1 MKLSDLDW
9 LDNIYKSI
17 NLENLPHGIIING
30 PKGIGKEIFAK
41 ELASELLLN
50 KNTLLQD
57 CDLLDANNHPDYFI
71 LQKDKILLHHITF
84 RKTKWDEEKG
94 QRNINDFLGITP
106 SIAINKVA
114 LILNAQTMNNEC
126 QNALLKNLEEPAPNT
141 YIIMVTDRSNVLLET
156 IYSRCQV
163 VNTPNLSSK
172 EMNAWLSKRG
182 ISEINFNDFP
192 SFYTPLKIIEDIE
205 NDRHLIFKKF
215 ISVFSDYINNKSDI
229 GSLIKDLSSMDI
241 NLITKTNYLIEFL
254 KILLR
259 SKLLSE
265 EMSGIYK
272 IFNSSNFNNLK
283 ISNLI
288 NELNNLR
295 DDFYRVPQ
303 INENHVL
310 NYFLSEIKNSI
321 KI

>member
-156 IYSRCQV
+156 IYSRCQIF
-163 VNTPNLSSK
+163 NIPNLSSK

-215 ISVFSDYINNKSDI
+215 ISVISDYINNKSDI
-229 GSLIKDLSSMDI
+229 GSLIKDLSLMDI

>member
-9 LDNIYKSI
+9 FDNIYKSI

-156 IYSRCQV
+156 IYSRCQIF
-163 VNTPNLSSK
+163 NIPNLSST

-182 ISEINFNDFP
+182 ISDINFNDFP

-215 ISVFSDYINNKSDI
+215 ITAISDYINNKSDI

>member
-9 LDNIYKSI
+9 FDNIYKSI

-57 CDLLDANNHPDYFI
+57 YDLLDANNHPDYFI

-141 YIIMVTDRSNVLLET
+141 YIIMITDRSNVLLET
-156 IYSRCQV
+156 IYSRCQIF
-163 VNTPNLSSK
+163 NIPNLSTK
-172 EMNAWLSKRG
+172 EMNAWLSKKG

-215 ISVFSDYINNKSDI
+215 ISVISDYINNKSDI

>member
-156 IYSRCQV
+156 IYSRCQIF
-163 VNTPNLSSK
+163 NIPNLSSK

-215 ISVFSDYINNKSDI
+215 ITAISDYINNKSDI

-259 SKLLSE
+259 SRLLSE

>member
-126 QNALLKNLEEPAPNT
+126 QNALLNNLEEPAPNT

-156 IYSRCQV
+156 IYSRCQIF
-163 VNTPNLSSK
+163 NIPNLSSK

-215 ISVFSDYINNKSDI
+215 ISVISDYINNKSDI

>member
-156 IYSRCQV
+156 IYSRCQIF
-163 VNTPNLSSK
+163 NIPNLSSK

-215 ISVFSDYINNKSDI
+215 ISVISDYISNKSDI

-303 INENHVL
+303 INEIHVL

>member
-57 CDLLDANNHPDYFI
+57 SDLLDANNHPDYFI

-156 IYSRCQV
+156 IYSRCQIF
-163 VNTPNLSSK
+163 NIPNLSSK

-215 ISVFSDYINNKSDI
+215 ITAISDYINNKSDI

-254 KILLR
+254 KIILR

>member
-57 CDLLDANNHPDYFI
+57 CDLLNANNHPDYFI

-156 IYSRCQV
+156 IYSRCQIF
-163 VNTPNLSSK
+163 NIPNLSSK
-172 EMNAWLSKRG
+172 EMNAWLSRRG

-215 ISVFSDYINNKSDI
+215 ISVISDYINNKSDI

>member
-9 LDNIYKSI
+9 FDNIYKSI

-57 CDLLDANNHPDYFI
+57 SDLLDANNHPDYFI

-156 IYSRCQV
+156 IYSRCQIF
-163 VNTPNLSSK
+163 NIPNLSSK
-172 EMNAWLSKRG
+172 EMNAFLSKRG

-215 ISVFSDYINNKSDI
+215 ISVISDYINNKSDI

>member
-1 MKLSDLDW
+1 MKLSDLHW

-156 IYSRCQV
+156 IYSRCQIF
-163 VNTPNLSSK
+163 NIPNLSSK

-215 ISVFSDYINNKSDI
+215 ISVISDYINNKSDI

>member
-9 LDNIYKSI
+9 LYNIYKSI
-17 NLENLPHGIIING
+17 NLEYLPHGIIING

-50 KNTLLQD
+50 KNTLRQD

-141 YIIMVTDRSNVLLET
+141 YIIIVTDRSNVLLET
-156 IYSRCQV
+156 IYSRCQIF
-163 VNTPNLSSK
+163 NIPNLSSK

-215 ISVFSDYINNKSDI
+215 ITAISDYINNKSDI

>member
-9 LDNIYKSI
+9 FDNIYKSI

-114 LILNAQTMNNEC
+114 LIINAQTMNNEC

-156 IYSRCQV
+156 IYSRCQIF
-163 VNTPNLSSK
+163 NIPNLSSK
-172 EMNAWLSKRG
+172 EMNTWLSKRG

-215 ISVFSDYINNKSDI
+215 ITAISDYINNKSDI

>member
-156 IYSRCQV
+156 IYSRCQIF
-163 VNTPNLSSK
+163 NIPNLSSK

-215 ISVFSDYINNKSDI
+215 ISVISDYINNKSDI

>member
-156 IYSRCQV
+156 IYSRCQIF
-163 VNTPNLSSK
+163 NIPNLSSK

-215 ISVFSDYINNKSDI
+215 ITAISDYINNKSDI

-259 SKLLSE
+259 SKLISE

>member
-156 IYSRCQV
+156 IYSRCQIF
-163 VNTPNLSSK
+163 NIPNLSSK

-192 SFYTPLKIIEDIE
+192 SFYTPLRIIEDIE
-205 NDRHLIFKKF
+205 NDKHLIFKKF
-215 ISVFSDYINNKSDI
+215 ISVISDYINNKSDI

-272 IFNSSNFNNLK
+272 IFNSANFNNLK

>member
-156 IYSRCQV
+156 IYSRCQIF
-163 VNTPNLSSK
+163 NIPNLSSK
-172 EMNAWLSKRG
+172 EMNTWLSKKG

-215 ISVFSDYINNKSDI
+215 ISVISDYINNKSDI

>member
-50 KNTLLQD
+50 KNTLLKD
-57 CDLLDANNHPDYFI
+57 SDLLDANNHPDYFI

-156 IYSRCQV
+156 IYSRCQIF
-163 VNTPNLSSK
+163 NIPNLSSK

-229 GSLIKDLSSMDI
+229 RSLIKDLSSMDI

>member
-126 QNALLKNLEEPAPNT
+126 QNALLKNLEEPAPNS

-156 IYSRCQV
+156 IYSRCQIF
-163 VNTPNLSSK
+163 NIPNLSSK

>member
-156 IYSRCQV
+156 IYSRCQIF
-163 VNTPNLSSK
+163 NIPNLSSK

-182 ISEINFNDFP
+182 IPEINFNDFP

-215 ISVFSDYINNKSDI
+215 ISVISDYINNKSDI
-229 GSLIKDLSSMDI
+229 GSLIKDLSSMEI

>member
-9 LDNIYKSI
+9 LDNIYKTI

-156 IYSRCQV
+156 IYSRCQIF
-163 VNTPNLSSK
+163 NIPNLSSK
-172 EMNAWLSKRG
+172 EMNTWLSKRG

-215 ISVFSDYINNKSDI
+215 ITAISDYINNKSDI

-303 INENHVL
+303 INEIHVL

>member
-1 MKLSDLDW
+1 
-9 LDNIYKSI
+9 
-17 NLENLPHGIIING
+17 
-30 PKGIGKEIFAK
+30 
-41 ELASELLLN
+41 
-50 KNTLLQD
+50 
-57 CDLLDANNHPDYFI
+57 
-71 LQKDKILLHHITF
+71 
-84 RKTKWDEEKG
+84 
-94 QRNINDFLGITP
+94 
-106 SIAINKVA
+106 
-114 LILNAQTMNNEC
+114 
-126 QNALLKNLEEPAPNT
+126 
-141 YIIMVTDRSNVLLET
+141 
-156 IYSRCQV
+156 
-163 VNTPNLSSK
+163 
-172 EMNAWLSKRG
+172 
-182 ISEINFNDFP
+182 
-192 SFYTPLKIIEDIE
+192 
-205 NDRHLIFKKF
+205 
-215 ISVFSDYINNKSDI
+215 
-229 GSLIKDLSSMDI
+229 MDI

>member
-126 QNALLKNLEEPAPNT
+126 QNALLKNLEEPAPNS

-156 IYSRCQV
+156 IYSRCQIF
-163 VNTPNLSSK
+163 NIPNLSSK
-172 EMNAWLSKRG
+172 EMNTWLSKRG

-215 ISVFSDYINNKSDI
+215 ITAISDYINNKSDI

-303 INENHVL
+303 INEIHVL

>member
-106 SIAINKVA
+106 SIAINKVV

-141 YIIMVTDRSNVLLET
+141 YIIMVTDLSNVLLET
-156 IYSRCQV
+156 IYSRCQIF
-163 VNTPNLSSK
+163 NIPNLSSK

-215 ISVFSDYINNKSDI
+215 ISVISDYINNKSDI

>member
-9 LDNIYKSI
+9 LDNIYKTI

-156 IYSRCQV
+156 IYSRCQIF
-163 VNTPNLSSK
+163 NIPNLSSK

-215 ISVFSDYINNKSDI
+215 ISVISDYINNKSDI

>member
-9 LDNIYKSI
+9 VDNIYKSI

-156 IYSRCQV
+156 IYSRCQIF
-163 VNTPNLSSK
+163 NIPNLSSK

-215 ISVFSDYINNKSDI
+215 ISVISDYINNKSDI

>member
-84 RKTKWDEEKG
+84 RKKKWDEEKG

-156 IYSRCQV
+156 IYSRCQIF
-163 VNTPNLSSK
+163 NIPNLSSK

-215 ISVFSDYINNKSDI
+215 ITAISDYINNKSDI

>member
-9 LDNIYKSI
+9 LDNIYKTI

-156 IYSRCQV
+156 IYSRCQIF
-163 VNTPNLSSK
+163 NIPNLSSK

-215 ISVFSDYINNKSDI
+215 ITAISDYINNKSDI

>member
-50 KNTLLQD
+50 KNTLLKD

-156 IYSRCQV
+156 IYSRCQIF
-163 VNTPNLSSK
+163 NIPNLSSK

-215 ISVFSDYINNKSDI
+215 ISVISDYINNKSDI

>member
-1 MKLSDLDW
+1 MRAWLGGLDPW
-9 LDNIYKSI
+9 DPLFGPRLWVLDM
-17 NLENLPHGIIING
+17 G
-30 PKGIGKEIFAK
+30 
-41 ELASELLLN
+41 
-50 KNTLLQD
+50 
-57 CDLLDANNHPDYFI
+57 
-71 LQKDKILLHHITF
+71 
-84 RKTKWDEEKG
+84 
-94 QRNINDFLGITP
+94 
-106 SIAINKVA
+106 V
-114 LILNAQTMNNEC
+114 NAQTMNNEC

-156 IYSRCQV
+156 IYSRCQIF
-163 VNTPNLSSK
+163 NIPNLSSK

-215 ISVFSDYINNKSDI
+215 ITAISDYINNKSDI

>member
-156 IYSRCQV
+156 IYSRCQIF
-163 VNTPNLSSK
+163 NIPNLSSK

-215 ISVFSDYINNKSDI
+215 ISVISDYINNKSDI
-229 GSLIKDLSSMDI
+229 GSLIKDLSSMEI

>member
-156 IYSRCQV
+156 IYSRCQIF
-163 VNTPNLSSK
+163 NIPNLSSK
-172 EMNAWLSKRG
+172 EMNAWLFKRG

-215 ISVFSDYINNKSDI
+215 ISVISDYINNKSDI

>member
-9 LDNIYKSI
+9 VDNIYKSI

-141 YIIMVTDRSNVLLET
+141 YIIMITDRSNVLLET
-156 IYSRCQV
+156 IYSRCQIF
-163 VNTPNLSSK
+163 NIPNLSSK

>member
-9 LDNIYKSI
+9 FDNIYKSI

-156 IYSRCQV
+156 IYSRCQIF
-163 VNTPNLSSK
+163 NIPNLSSK
-172 EMNAWLSKRG
+172 EMNTWLSKRG

-215 ISVFSDYINNKSDI
+215 INVISDYINNKSDI

>member
-156 IYSRCQV
+156 IYSRCQIF
-163 VNTPNLSSK
+163 NIPNLSSN

-215 ISVFSDYINNKSDI
+215 ITAISDYINNKSDI

>member
-50 KNTLLQD
+50 KNSLLQD

-156 IYSRCQV
+156 IYSRCQIF
-163 VNTPNLSSK
+163 NIPNLSSK

-215 ISVFSDYINNKSDI
+215 ITAISDYINNKSDI

-272 IFNSSNFNNLK
+272 IFNNSNFNNLK

>member
-156 IYSRCQV
+156 IYSRCQIF
-163 VNTPNLSSK
+163 NIPNLSSN

-182 ISEINFNDFP
+182 ISEINSNDFP

-215 ISVFSDYINNKSDI
+215 ITAISDYINNKSDI

>member
-9 LDNIYKSI
+9 LDNTYKSI

-156 IYSRCQV
+156 IYSRCQIF
-163 VNTPNLSSK
+163 NIPNLSSK

-215 ISVFSDYINNKSDI
+215 ISVISDYINNKSDI
-229 GSLIKDLSSMDI
+229 ESLIKDLSSMDI